1 MMTAAEDLTAVN
13 ALNQVQSE
21 LSVHSSASRAIL
33 LHICQRL
40 SRLETA
46 VQAVQTDLACL
57 RQDSKTETESVR
69 GEVSGVH
76 AKVETISFKLNEYGG
91 VMDVFQNEMHN
102 HKSNLTWLSTTIS
115 DEHERVTDVHEVRGA
130 VYPKPMEPI
139 ELIP

>member
-1 MMTAAEDLTAVN
+1 MATAAKDITQSVAN

-46 VQAVQTDLACL
+46 VQAVQTDMTRL

-76 AKVETISFKLNEYGG
+76 AKVETISFKLNEYGS
-91 VMDVFQNEMHN
+91 VMDLFQNEMHSQ
-102 HKSNLTWLSTTIS
+102 KSNLSWLSNTIS
-115 DEHERVTDVHEVRGA
+115 DEHVRVTDVHEVRGCG
-130 VYPKPMEPI
+130 VFPSE
-139 ELIP
+139 